1 MLRIKN
7 IFFLLSML
15 ILVTCV
21 KPFDPQ
27 IKSNE
32 ENKFVV
38 SGLVTDQEGW
48 QEVEVSLSSPIESPE
63 YIPVSGCLPV
73 IRDNLGHEFPMDEY
87 KPGHY
92 RVWMSQEFL
101 TQGTSYQLKVL
112 TPDGEELESGFDM
125 MHKGPPLDSVYYFLE
140 DAPTPNPYLFYRGM
154 QFYVDLNA
162 EGDYS
167 QYYKWD
173 ILETWE
179 YRAAHPVEYY
189 YDGSH
194 HQVIPPDST
203 NRVCWITGLAKN
215 VFTLSTKSLA
225 QNIYDKYPLQ
235 FVDGHHSSRLGIL
248 YSFLVR
254 QLALSDG
261 AFNYWEQLRIN
272 SNTEGGLYEKQPL
285 AIHGNI
291 VNVTNPEKVVLG
303 YFYAASESS
312 RRYFY
317 QDVEGIVLDFTDY
330 CYESGLGRFG
340 WKEFFKWEYP
350 VYYYY
355 NEFGIVRI
363 LNRECIDCRLL
374 GGTTEKPDFWPN

>member
-1 MLRIKN
+1 
-7 IFFLLSML
+7 ML

-63 YIPVSGCLPV
+63 YIPVSGCMAV
-73 IRDNLGHEFPMDEY
+73 IRDNLGHDFPLDEY

-92 RVWMSQEFL
+92 RVWMSQEYL
-101 TQGTSYQLKVL
+101 TPGTSYRLEVL
-112 TPDGEELESGFDM
+112 TRDGEELESGFDM
-125 MHKGPPLDSVYYFLE
+125 MYKGPPLDSVYYLLE
-140 DAPTPNPYLFYRGM
+140 DAPTPNPDLFYRGM

-167 QYYKWD
+167 QNYKWD

-179 YRAAHPVEYY
+179 YRAAHPVTYY
-189 YDGSH
+189 YDGTH

-203 NRVCWITGLAKN
+203 NQVCWITGLAKN

-225 QNIYDKYPLQ
+225 QNIYTKYPLQ

-254 QLALSDG
+254 QLALSEG

-285 AIHGNI
+285 AIQGNI

-317 QDVEGIVLDFTDY
+317 NDVEGIVLDFTNY

-355 NEFGIVRI
+355 NDFGIVRI